1 MEEIKIPNLEMST
14 KNNQEKYLI
23 TSVVSEENKEYFLY
37 SDGKL
42 YEKDDNGKLQ
52 MVDNVTSESKE
63 LIKKIM
69 ENLKP
74 GKTDIYEPEK
84 IAPVTK
90 QEIEVDEP
98 EL

>member
-1 MEEIKIPNLEMST
+1 MEENKIPNLEMPP

-42 YEKDDNGKLQ
+42 YEKDDNGELRI
-52 MVDNVTSESKE
+52 VDNVTPESKE

-69 ENLKP
+69 ENFKP

-90 QEIEVDEP
+90 RKIEVDVP